1 MLLLSIAA
9 DERAALHFDD
19 LASAL
24 DAGLSLEALGGRGN
38 HGERV
43 VHELLRQRGVTLRG
57 AEDAVLTAGWQ
68 AGRVG
73 TALRARAEERRRQA
87 AFARQIWAGLRYPL
101 VLFLLLGIG
110 SVFVSGITGN
120 LWILYIELLVV
131 AVVGAAAWF
140 GVRSLRRG
148 GEAWLRIPV
157 VGNLA
162 AGLAELPYL
171 ETLQAMYGSGM
182 PLAQAHPRAVAAVPV
197 QSVQRRLQIA
207 DGVLRS
213 GRPLGEALAQALA
226 LHPETRMLLTTG
238 EQSGQLEESLQRAL
252 VRRRDVTGRATS
264 DAARRF
270 GSAVY
275 LLAVVAVAYFVVSF
289 YTSYF
294 KMVGLH

>member
-1 MLLLSIAA
+1 MLLSIAA

-19 LASAL
+19 LASAF

-73 TALRARAEERRRQA
+73 TTLRARAEERRRQA

-101 VLFLLLGIG
+101 VLFVLI
-110 SVFVSGITGN
+110 GITGFLVAGITDN
-120 LWILYIELLVV
+120 LGIVYVELVV
-131 AVVGAAAWF
+131 LAAVGATAWF

-148 GEAWLRIPV
+148 GEGWLRIPV

-162 AGLAELPYL
+162 SGLAELPYL
-171 ETLQAMYGSGM
+171 ETLQAMYGAGV

-197 QSVQRRLQIA
+197 LGVQRRLQVA

-238 EQSGQLEESLQRAL
+238 EQTGQLEEALQRAL
-252 VRRRDVTGRATS
+252 VRRRDVTGRAAS

-270 GSAVY
+270 GSAAY
-275 LLAVVAVAYFVVSF
+275 LLAIVAVGYFVITF
-289 YTSYF
+289 YVGYF
-294 KMVGLH
+294 AKLGLH